1 MSDKLSLPASSYD
14 QLTKIIRGYSLSS
27 ENIGLDELAKLVGIS
42 KTRVSANHK
51 LLIEIG
57 LITGGNKK
65 SATPLGK
72 NLGHAIEHNQ
82 EEDIRSAWQ
91 KAIKGNERMSSL
103 ITTVSI
109 KGGMSPDELLSHILY
124 VLERKSNKDNRRGA
138 RTISDILVASGLLEE
153 QDDQLKVPKP
163 IVGNGNEASEIS
175 DTSPGAVEE
184 EINNEQEISEIK
196 QPTVPLNIPTVAIN
210 IQLQIPETENADVYE
225 NLFKALRKHLLNPD
239 E

>member
-14 QLTKIIRGYSLSS
+14 QLTKIIRGYSLSR
-27 ENIGLDELAKLVGIS
+27 ENMGLDELAKLVGIG

-51 LLIEIG
+51 LLIELG

-65 SATPLGK
+65 SATPPGK

-109 KGGMSPDELLSHILY
+109 KGGMSADELLSHILY

-138 RTISDILVASGLLEE
+138 RTISDILVASGLLED
-153 QDDQLKVPKP
+153 QDGQLGVPKP

-175 DTSPGAVEE
+175 DTPPGGVEE

-196 QPTVPLNIPTVAIN
+196 QTTVPLNIPTVAIN
-210 IQLQIPETENADVYE
+210 ANKELKRSRSC
-225 NLFKALRKHLLNPD
+225 L
-239 E
+239 

>member
-27 ENIGLDELAKLVGIS
+27 ENMGLDELAKLVGIS

-51 LLIEIG
+51 LLIELG

-82 EEDIRSAWQ
+82 EEAIRSAWQ

-109 KGGMSPDELLSHILY
+109 KGGMSADEWSYPASVESLGLVYRLPQKDKESIKK
-124 VLERKSNKDNRRGA
+124 RDNR
-138 RTISDILVASGLLEE
+138 
-153 QDDQLKVPKP
+153 
-163 IVGNGNEASEIS
+163 
-175 DTSPGAVEE
+175 
-184 EINNEQEISEIK
+184 
-196 QPTVPLNIPTVAIN
+196 TV
-210 IQLQIPETENADVYE
+210 
-225 NLFKALRKHLLNPD
+225 
-239 E
+239 